1 MTSTHAN
8 LHSPRREFFG
18 ERFLVLLVAA
28 LLFTGCAATR
38 TGGTPRG
45 DIQQVG
51 LVWLKRPGDASDRQK
66 IIAAAQAFAREI
78 SDVESVA
85 VGPPTIEPASKFSD
99 QTFDVCFILRF
110 RDEAARQRYN
120 THSVH
125 QKAAQE
131 VFLPLSRK
139 LLFYRFV
146 TE

>member
-1 MTSTHAN
+1 MISDQGTVSSDLRAFSG
-8 LHSPRREFFG
+8 LRI
-18 ERFLVLLVAA
+18 LVLLGAA
-28 LLFTGCAATR
+28 MLFSSCAATR
-38 TGGTPRG
+38 TVGPPSGH
-45 DIQQVG
+45 IQQVG
-51 LVWLKRPGDASDRQK
+51 LVWLKHPGDAAGRQK
-66 IIAAAQAFAREI
+66 IVAAVQSFGREI
-78 SDVESVA
+78 PDVESVA
-85 VGPPTIEPASKFSD
+85 VGAPTVEPSSKFSD

-120 THSVH
+120 THPVH

>member
-1 MTSTHAN
+1 MNPSRDF
-8 LHSPRREFFG
+8 SGRR
-18 ERFLVLLVAA
+18 VLGLLIAA

-38 TGGTPRG
+38 TGSEPRG
-45 DIQQVG
+45 LIQQVG
-51 LVWLKRPGDASDRQK
+51 LVWLKHPGDTAGRRK
-66 IIAAAQAFAREI
+66 IIAAAQAFARDI
-78 SDVESVA
+78 PDVESVA

-99 QTFDVCFILRF
+99 QTFDVCFVLRF

-120 THSVH
+120 SHPVH

>member
-1 MTSTHAN
+1 MNPSRDFSGRHV
-8 LHSPRREFFG
+8 LG
-18 ERFLVLLVAA
+18 FLIAA

-38 TGGTPRG
+38 SGSAPRG
-45 DIQQVG
+45 HIQQVG
-51 LVWLKRPGDASDRQK
+51 LVWLKHPGDHAERQK
-66 IIAAAQAFAREI
+66 IIAAAQAFARDIPE
-78 SDVESVA
+78 VESVA
-85 VGPPTIEPASKFSD
+85 GGPPTIEPASKFSD
-99 QTFDVCFILRF
+99 QTFDVCFVLRF

-120 THSVH
+120 SHPVH

>member
-1 MTSTHAN
+1 MNPPQATLSCD
-8 LHSPRREFFG
+8 PRKSSRKG
-18 ERFLVLLVAA
+18 ALVLLVAA
-28 LLFTGCAATR
+28 LLFTSCA

-45 DIQQVG
+45 HIQQVG
-51 LVWLKRPGDASDRQK
+51 LVWLKHPGDAPEREK
-66 IIAAAQAFAREI
+66 IIAAAQAFARDI
-78 SDVESVA
+78 PDVESVA

-99 QTFDVCFILRF
+99 QSFDVCFIVRF

-120 THSVH
+120 THPAH